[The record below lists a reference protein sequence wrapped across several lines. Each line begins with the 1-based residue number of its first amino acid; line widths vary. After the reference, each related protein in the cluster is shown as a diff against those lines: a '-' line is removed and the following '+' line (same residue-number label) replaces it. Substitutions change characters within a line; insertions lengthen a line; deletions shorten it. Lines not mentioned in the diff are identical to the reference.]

1 MFREGTTKSDT
12 LSVPAERILLFRGWS
27 RSYLEGIFLPSNFS
41 GAPPRPDAPTNED
54 GGRVVASVARRLRP

>member
-1 MFREGTTKSDT
+1 M
-12 LSVPAERILLFRGWS
+12 PAERILVFRGRS

-41 GAPPRPDAPTNED
+41 GAPPRPSASTNED